1 MITKEVLAPL
11 AFIKKTELTGGYE
24 GMRFKLYKKEIGE
37 ETKLGC
43 VVWPEPFNFIKT
55 PEEEKEYAEFEVSEE
70 GIEGAVRWM
79 NREWIE
85 ARERFEQAK
94 RWNK

>member
-1 MITKEVLAPL
+1 M
-11 AFIKKTELTGGYE
+11 
-24 GMRFKLYKKEIGE
+24 
-37 ETKLGC
+37 
-43 VVWPEPFNFIKT
+43 WPEPFNFIKT
-55 PEEEKEYAEFEVSEE
+55 PEEEKEYAEFEFSEE
-70 GIEGAVRWM
+70 GIEDAVRWM